1 MTPARATLA
10 GALGLAALAL
20 TLLASVALGAGAIS
34 LGRIVSAYTAYDG
47 SREHIIVTQVR
58 APRAVLA
65 AAVGAALAVAG
76 AIMQA
81 VSRNPLA
88 EPGLLGISWGAAA
101 AAVAGP
107 ALLGVGSLSGQTL
120 LAMGGAALA
129 GAAVVALGLAGGR
142 GLTPPRLVIAGA
154 AISALPAALV
164 EAMLV
169 LDAQSLASARR
180 WLGGS
185 LLGRDAELLITTAPY
200 LAAGLLL
207 AVVLARPLTALGLGD
222 DIARGLGQRTGRV
235 KAGAAAAVVLLA
247 GAAVAIAGP
256 ILLVGLAVPHL
267 ARAVAGQNLRRA
279 LPAAAL
285 LGALLVVVADLIA
298 RLVVAPEELPVGI
311 VTALVGAP
319 VLVRVVRRR

>member
-1 MTPARATLA
+1 VTPARATLA

-20 TLLASVALGAGAIS
+20 ALLASVALGAGAIPP
-34 LGRIVSAYTAYDG
+34 GRIISAYTAYDA

-58 APRAVLA
+58 MPRAVLA
-65 AAVGAALAVAG
+65 AAVGAALGVAG
-76 AIMQA
+76 AVMQA

-107 ALLGVGSLSGQTL
+107 ALLGVGSLTGQTL
-120 LAMGGAALA
+120 LAMAGAAVA
-129 GAAVVALGLAGGR
+129 GGAVVALGLTAGR
-142 GLTPPRLVIAGA
+142 GLTPATLVIAGA
-154 AISALPAALV
+154 AISALLAALV
-164 EAMLV
+164 EAMLI
-169 LDAQSLASARR
+169 LDAESLETARR

-185 LLGRDAELLITTAPY
+185 LLGRDTRLLVATAPY
-200 LAAGLLL
+200 LAGGLAL
-207 AVVLARPLTALGLGD
+207 AIVLARPLNALALGED
-222 DIARGLGQRTGRV
+222 MARGLGQRTAWT

-247 GAAVAIAGP
+247 GAAVAVAGP

-267 ARAVAGQNLRRA
+267 ARRLAGHDLLRA

-285 LGALLVVVADLIA
+285 LGALLVVGADLFA
-298 RLVVAPEELPVGI
+298 RIVVAPEELPVGI

-319 VLVRVVRRR
+319 VLVAVVRRR